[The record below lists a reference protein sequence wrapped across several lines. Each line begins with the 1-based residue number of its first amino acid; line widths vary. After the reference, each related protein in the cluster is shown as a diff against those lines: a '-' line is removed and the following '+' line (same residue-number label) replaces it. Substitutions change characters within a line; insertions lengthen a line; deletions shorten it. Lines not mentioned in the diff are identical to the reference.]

1 MAARNN
7 DNNIGN
13 DETFEE
19 DRVKPFNPA
28 HHGGSAPSPFLNMN
42 VSLQPT
48 GGLRGDLETIDDRIS
63 STAQLQSKVAAAR
76 RKLQQ
81 STPIN
86 NDDNGD
92 DDSNDD
98 EGDDSHDDDSHDDN
112 DDDSDDDN
120 NNNSDS
126 DTERQVLGV
135 ER

>member
-1 MAARNN
+1 MAAP
-7 DNNIGN
+7 NINFDDG
-13 DETFEE
+13 TFVE

-28 HHGGSAPSPFLNMN
+28 NHGGSVPSPFANMN
-42 VSLQPT
+42 ISLQPSA
-48 GGLRGDLETIDDRIS
+48 RRRDVETIDDRID
-63 STAQLQSKVAAAR
+63 TTIQLQSKVAAAR

-98 EGDDSHDDDSHDDN
+98 EGDDSHDDDSHDDD

-120 NNNSDS
+120 NNNSGS